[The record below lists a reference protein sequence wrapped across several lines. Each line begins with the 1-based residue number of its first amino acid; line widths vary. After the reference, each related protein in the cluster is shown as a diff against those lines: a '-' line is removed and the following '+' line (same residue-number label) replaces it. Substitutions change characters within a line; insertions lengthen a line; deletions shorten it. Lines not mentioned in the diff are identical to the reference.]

1 MSSLTDGS
9 RDPFQRF
16 WEQLAEVRRQHP
28 DESFLVEPAEATPG
42 SGIAPR
48 YVYEAKAVL
57 VHQADMARIRRHT
70 AAPDEPSGVPGVR
83 KLRLDDDAHVPTEV
97 DRLNWLSQRDDPA
110 QPGAGTE
117 SGGDGGRDQGGSSP
131 ARLASPNHLVSIA
144 PVNLCPAGEPHPVP
158 PVTPLWPGP
167 HPEPAGA
174 PGAPGAAGAGV
185 SVLVIDT
192 GFQPDF
198 AADLPALADVNL
210 LAGEPSREL
219 TGPTGLIKEYAGHG
233 TFVTGVL
240 RSAAPGTQ
248 VTVSSALQF
257 AGAILE
263 DDLGGQILA
272 VLAEA
277 QAADGRWPHIISLS
291 GGATSHDNHELAG
304 LAPLFDELATT
315 HTDTVLIA
323 AAGNDGT
330 SEHLFWPAAGA
341 RAHPGV
347 ISVGAL
353 RRDGLGRACF
363 SNYGDWVTVYAYG
376 EKVINLFPPGLY
388 AYQHESTA
396 ACRYYSPALY
406 PGCGCVT
413 STQYGDVVGF
423 DGVASW
429 SGTSFATPLVAGM
442 VAAHMTKIGETSDA
456 RAAARDLLDRC
467 ATTMAD
473 EADQEKLLTLR

>member
-1 MSSLTDGS
+1 MSSLTEGAG
-9 RDPFQRF
+9 DPFGRF

-28 DESFLVEPAEATPG
+28 DQSFLVEPAEATPG

-48 YVYEAKAVL
+48 YVYESRAVL
-57 VHQADMARIRRHT
+57 VHEAGMSRIRPHT
-70 AAPDEPSGVPGVR
+70 AVPDGPSGVPGVR
-83 KLRLDDDAHVPTEV
+83 KLQLDDDTHVPTEV
-97 DRLNWLSQRDDPA
+97 DRLNWLSQRDEHGK
-110 QPGAGTE
+110 PG
-117 SGGDGGRDQGGSSP
+117 GGGGSP
-131 ARLASPNHLVSIA
+131 GRLASPNHLVSIA
-144 PVNLCPAGEPHPVP
+144 PVNLCPAGEPRPVP
-158 PVTPLWPGP
+158 PVTPLWP
-167 HPEPAGA
+167 HPD
-174 PGAPGAAGAGV
+174 PGVPGAAGAAGGGV
-185 SVLVIDT
+185 SVLVVDT

-198 AADLPALADVNL
+198 AASQPALADVTL
-210 LAGEPSREL
+210 LPGEPSRVL

-240 RSAAPGTQ
+240 RSAAPGTE

-272 VLAEA
+272 VLAAA
-277 QAADGRWPHIISLS
+277 QAADGRWPHIISIS
-291 GGATSHDNHELAG
+291 GGATSHDNQELVG
-304 LAPLFDELATT
+304 LAPLFDELAN
-315 HTDTVLIA
+315 HADTVLIA

-341 RAHPGV
+341 RRNPGV

-363 SNYGDWVTVYAYG
+363 SNYGDWVTVFAYG

-406 PGCGCVT
+406 PDCGCVT
-413 STQYGDVVGF
+413 STQYGDVVAF
-423 DGVASW
+423 DGVAAW

-456 RAAARDLLDRC
+456 RAAAHDLLGRC
-467 ATTMAD
+467 ATTIAD
-473 EADQEKLLTLR
+473 EADQEKLLALR

>member
-9 RDPFQRF
+9 RDPFERF

-48 YVYEAKAVL
+48 YVYEAKALL
-57 VHQADMARIRRHT
+57 VHEGDMSRIRRHT
-70 AAPDEPSGVPGVR
+70 AAPDRPSGVPGVR
-83 KLRLDDDAHVPTEV
+83 KLLLDDDTHVPTEV
-97 DRLNWLSQRDDPA
+97 DRLNWLSQRDDPG

-117 SGGDGGRDQGGSSP
+117 SGGVGGRAQAGRSP
-131 ARLASPNHLVSIA
+131 GRASPNHVLSIC

-158 PVTPLWPGP
+158 PVTPLWPHP
-167 HPEPAGA
+167 HPDAA
-174 PGAPGAAGAGV
+174 GAAGAGV

-198 AADLPALADVNL
+198 ATDLPALADVSL
-210 LAGEPSREL
+210 LAGESPRRL
-219 TGPTGLIKEYAGHG
+219 VGPTGLIKEYAGHG

-263 DDLGGQILA
+263 DDLGGKILA
-272 VLAEA
+272 VLAAA
-277 QAADGRWPHIISLS
+277 QEADGRWPHIISIS
-291 GGATSHDNHELAG
+291 GGATSHDNQELVG
-304 LAPLFDELATT
+304 LAPLFDELAT
-315 HTDTVLIA
+315 HHADTVLIA
-323 AAGNDGT
+323 AAGNDGV

-341 RAHPGV
+341 RTHPGV

-406 PGCGCVT
+406 PDCGCVT
-413 STQYGDVVGF
+413 STHYGDVVGF

-467 ATTMAD
+467 ATTIVD

>member
-1 MSSLTDGS
+1 MSSLTDGAP
-9 RDPFQRF
+9 DPFQRF

-28 DESFLVEPAEATPG
+28 GESFLVEPAEATPG

-48 YVYEAKAVL
+48 YVYEDGVVL
-57 VHQADMARIRRHT
+57 VHEADMPGIRRYT
-70 AAPDEPSGVPGVR
+70 AAPDQDSGVERVR
-83 KLRLDDDAHVPTEV
+83 KLMLGPGLHVPTEV
-97 DRLNWLSQRDDPA
+97 NRINWLSQRDPA
-110 QPGAGTE
+110 PPG
-117 SGGDGGRDQGGSSP
+117 SGSGSGEGGGQAHGGRSP
-131 ARLASPNHLVSIA
+131 RRPASPNHLVSIA
-144 PVNLCPAGEPHPVP
+144 PVNLCPAGEPRPVP
-158 PVTPLWPGP
+158 PVTPLWPYPDPGP
-167 HPEPAGA
+167 AGVAGA
-174 PGAPGAAGAGV
+174 PGAGV

-192 GFQPDF
+192 GFQPGF
-198 AADLPALADVNL
+198 ATDLPALADVHL
-210 LAGEPSREL
+210 LAGEPSRQL

-240 RSAAPGTQ
+240 RSAAPGTD

-272 VLAEA
+272 VLAAAQEA
-277 QAADGRWPHIISLS
+277 NGRWPHIISIS
-291 GGATSHDNHELAG
+291 GGATSQDNQELTG
-304 LAPLFDELATT
+304 LAPLFDQLATD

-341 RAHPGV
+341 LTHPGV

-363 SNYGDWVTVYAYG
+363 SNHGDWVTVYAYG
-376 EKVINLFPPGLY
+376 EQVINLFPPGLY
-388 AYQHESTA
+388 AYQHESGPV
-396 ACRYYSPALY
+396 CRYYSPALY
-406 PGCGCVT
+406 PDCGCVIGT
-413 STQYGDVVGF
+413 HYGDVVAF

-429 SGTSFATPLVAGM
+429 SGTSFATPLVAGL

-456 RAAARDLLDRC
+456 RAAARDLLSRC
-467 ATTMAD
+467 ATTMVDAG
-473 EADQEKLLTLR
+473 DQEKLLTLH